1 VPLPTIWL
9 VRAALVHLLVG
20 TALGTVLLL
29 AKAGVGVPP
38 WVGRTW
44 PLHGEMMLLGWM
56 VQLAMG
62 VAYWILPK
70 HAQAPVRGRVAPVIA
85 AALLINVGVVGAG
98 LAPALGVGSAR
109 IGLAVAGRIAEL
121 AAVLLFASNA
131 WPRIKAFG
139 RGSG

>member
-1 VPLPTIWL
+1 MPRPAIWL

-20 TALGTVLLL
+20 TSLGALLL
-29 AKAGVGVPP
+29 ATKAGWGIPP

-70 HAQAPVRGRVAPVIA
+70 HAQRPVRGPAAPVVA
-85 AALLINVGVVGAG
+85 AALLINVGVVSAG
-98 LAPALGVGSAR
+98 LGPALGRPGMMVT
-109 IGLAVAGRIAEL
+109 GRLAEL
-121 AAVLLFASNA
+121 AAVLLFVSNV
-131 WPRIKAFG
+131 WPRIKEFG
-139 RGSG
+139 RGRV